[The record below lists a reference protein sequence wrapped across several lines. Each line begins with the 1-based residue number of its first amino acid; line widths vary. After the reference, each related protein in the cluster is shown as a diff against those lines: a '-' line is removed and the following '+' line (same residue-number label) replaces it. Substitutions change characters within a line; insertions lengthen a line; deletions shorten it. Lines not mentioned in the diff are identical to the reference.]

1 MVENNVANELA
12 KIIKRFRLKDIKH
25 ETPEENIKRQKEYE
39 KRQVQKFYKNFDKT
53 FLRKRSLYD
62 EKNVLERVY
71 SGLDINSP
79 EQFKKLSKR
88 SLGALNDFVNGNVY
102 TEVLTGSS
110 GTGKT
115 TLAVCMLNK
124 LSDEYTKRCLFVSA
138 SAMYDLAVSK
148 YSDLPVQEK
157 QRKQTRLHHLLED
170 IKAAEVVVID
180 DLGSETAMQSKAG
193 EATQTM
199 QDLLF
204 RIGDMIQDK
213 GLIITT
219 NNTLSQFKQM
229 YNPKVVSRLL
239 TNNPEHVLNFNGIP
253 DHRQKNR

>member
-1 MVENNVANELA
+1 MVEDNIANELA
-12 KIIKRFRLKDIKH
+12 KIIKRFRLKDIKQ
-25 ETPEENIKRQKEYE
+25 ETPEENAKRQKEYE
-39 KRQVQKFYKNFDKT
+39 KKQVQKFYKNFDKT

-71 SGLDINSP
+71 GGLDINSP

-88 SLGALNDFVNGNVY
+88 SLGVLNDFVNENVY
-102 TEVLTGSS
+102 TEVLTGGS

-157 QRKQTRLHHLLED
+157 QKKQTRLHHLLED
-170 IKAAEVVVID
+170 IKAAEVVAID
-180 DLGSETAMQSKAG
+180 DLGSETAMQSKTG